1 MRISR
6 SRLRSRRAGDAL
18 PAIHAARI
26 RRADGVHAAVLAAPH
41 RAARAWRPA
50 AQQRVLRRRG
60 RVLWVFR
67 RQVCFVVLQRAICVS
82 FSLSAHRSFFPVFVH
97 SYNSSY
103 YYTGRRRRR
112 DGCCGCFY

>member
-67 RQVCFVVLQRAICVS
+67 RQVRFVVLQRAICVS
-82 FSLSAHRSFFPVFVH
+82 FNHLPYLIILFWH

-112 DGCCGCFY
+112 DGGCCGCFY